1 MKRKEITSLLIG
13 ACILGS
19 IVGAVPTV
27 ANAAT
32 NTAIVKD
39 KVAIKNNSGKIVGY
53 TNPYDGIDVKD
64 SNKDLCNVTT
74 QFGLKGN
81 VEKKDLQFINSDLN
95 EQFESM
101 NEDGH
106 VVNVTTGLNLR
117 EKASTDSNII
127 GNLDNNTN
135 LKIVG
140 KQGDWYKVSINGK
153 EGFVYSSFIDE
164 GKSTDNKSSDEK
176 VAPRQDLNDY
186 YEDMKDTGKWNH
198 VYNSGFTIGV
208 SGFTVNSNEI
218 KFLTD
223 GSFTSSEESEILKVF
238 EKITPSAV
246 DEIKDALD
254 NGKDFSGTFDGL
266 HISASFDKF
275 GQITITNDA
284 DADVDSDSNATNT
297 DNKEN
302 KDINN
307 ENIQVDTNKD
317 NKQEEKEETKDTSK
331 EDTQNTRVDTN
342 KDVKDNTEVDN
353 KNVDT
358 KPEEKQDVKDN
369 SKEASQTDKVDAN
382 KDSKVNDK
390 LEDTQN
396 TDVQDKQNVKEDSN
410 EKQADK
416 QVQANNQSNQQV
428 NEDNSL
434 DSKKTV
440 QADDKLDNNDAKQ
453 DVKTDDTQNTQQNT
467 QIDNSKLLANNS
479 SVEAQTK

>member
-19 IVGAVPTV
+19 VIGAVPTV
-27 ANAAT
+27 ANATT

-81 VEKKDLQFINSDLN
+81 VEKKDLQFIKSDLN
-95 EQFESM
+95 EQLESM

-106 VVNVTTGLNLR
+106 VANVTTGLNLR
-117 EKASTDSNII
+117 EKATTDSNVI
-127 GNLDNNTN
+127 GSLENNTN

-140 KQGDWYKVSINGK
+140 KQGDWYKVSVDGK

-164 GKSTDNKSSDEK
+164 GKSIEKTDNKLNNEK
-176 VAPRQDLNDY
+176 VAPRQDLNNY
-186 YEDMKDTGKWNH
+186 YEDMKNAGNWNH
-198 VYNSGFTIGV
+198 VYNSGFTVGV

-238 EKITPSAV
+238 EKITPSAI

-284 DADVDSDSNATNT
+284 DADVDSDSNTTNT
-297 DNKEN
+297 NNKEN
-302 KDINN
+302 KDISN
-307 ENIQVDTNKD
+307 ENTQVDTNKD
-317 NKQEEKEETKDTSK
+317 SKSEEKQETKDTSK
-331 EDTQNTRVDTN
+331 EDTKNTKSDTN
-342 KDVKDNTEVDN
+342 EDVKDNTEVDN

-358 KPEEKQDVKDN
+358 KPEEKHVKDN

-382 KDSKVNDK
+382 KDSKDNDK

-396 TDVQDKQNVKEDSN
+396 TDAQDKQNAKENSN
-410 EKQADK
+410 EKE
-416 QVQANNQSNQQV
+416 
-428 NEDNSL
+428 NENNSL
-434 DSKKTV
+434 DNKKTV
-440 QADDKLDNNDAKQ
+440 QADDKLDNNA
-453 DVKTDDTQNTQQNT
+453 VKSDNDQNAQQNT
-467 QIDNSKLLANNS
+467 QIDNSKLLADNNGLES
-479 SVEAQTK
+479 EAK

>member
-19 IVGAVPTV
+19 VIGAVPTV
-27 ANAAT
+27 ANATT

-53 TNPYDGIDVKD
+53 ANPYDGINVKD

-81 VEKKDLQFINSDLN
+81 VEKKDLQFIKNDLN
-95 EQFESM
+95 EQLESM

-106 VVNVTTGLNLR
+106 VANVTTGLNLR
-117 EKASTDSNII
+117 EKATTDSNVI
-127 GNLDNNTN
+127 GSLENNTN

-140 KQGDWYKVSINGK
+140 KQGDWYKVSVDGK

-164 GKSTDNKSSDEK
+164 GRSIEKTDNKLNNEK
-176 VAPRQDLNDY
+176 VAPRQDLNNY
-186 YEDMKDTGKWNH
+186 YEDMKNAGNWNH
-198 VYNSGFTIGV
+198 VYNSGFTVGV

-246 DEIKDALD
+246 GQIKDALD

-275 GQITITNDA
+275 GQITITNDG
-284 DADVDSDSNATNT
+284 DEDLDSNTTNT

-302 KDINN
+302 KDISN
-307 ENIQVDTNKD
+307 ENTQVDTNKD
-317 NKQEEKEETKDTSK
+317 SKSEEKQETKDTSK
-331 EDTQNTRVDTN
+331 EDTKNTKSDTK
-342 KDVKDNTEVDN
+342 KDIKDNTEVDN

-382 KDSKVNDK
+382 KDSKDNDK

-396 TDVQDKQNVKEDSN
+396 TDAQDKQNEKENSN
-410 EKQADK
+410 EKE
-416 QVQANNQSNQQV
+416 
-428 NEDNSL
+428 NENNSL
-434 DSKKTV
+434 DNKKTV
-440 QADDKLDNNDAKQ
+440 QADDKLDNNA
-453 DVKTDDTQNTQQNT
+453 VKSDNDQNAQQNT
-467 QIDNSKLLANNS
+467 QIDNSKLLADNNGLES
-479 SVEAQTK
+479 QAK

>member
-223 GSFTSSEESEILKVF
+223 GSFTSSEEDKILKVF

-246 DEIKDALD
+246 GQIKDALD

-284 DADVDSDSNATNT
+284 DADVDSDSNT
-297 DNKEN
+297 KEN
-302 KDINN
+302 KDINT
-307 ENIQVDTNKD
+307 ENTQVDTNKD
-317 NKQEEKEETKDTSK
+317 NKQEEKQETKDTSK

-342 KDVKDNTEVDN
+342 KDVKDNTEVNN
-353 KNVDT
+353 KDVDT

-396 TDVQDKQNVKEDSN
+396 TDAQDKQNVKEDSN